1 MQQTAVFFQ
10 QSPRQAYLTL
20 KELRNMVNEKKS
32 QLFMTKICSTHRWKL
47 CIMVQITKDL
57 KSIIAYRGPPTIFF
71 TLSAA
76 DMHWPELHQ
85 LSSSNI
91 NDLNSKE
98 RGMNVINNPNL
109 VDWFFTKS
117 VEQFLKS

>member
-1 MQQTAVFFQ
+1 
-10 QSPRQAYLTL
+10 
-20 KELRNMVNEKKS
+20 MVNEKKS

-98 RGMNVINNPNL
+98 RAMNVINNPNL
-109 VDWFFTKS
+109 VHWSFTKS

>member
-32 QLFMTKICSTHRWKL
+32 QLFMTKICSTHHWKL

>member
-1 MQQTAVFFQ
+1 
-10 QSPRQAYLTL
+10 
-20 KELRNMVNEKKS
+20 MVNEKKS
-32 QLFMTKICSTHRWKL
+32 QLFMTKISRYVAHIAGSSVLWYKL
-47 CIMVQITKDL
+47 QHDL

-109 VDWFFTKS
+109 VDWYFTKS

>member
-1 MQQTAVFFQ
+1 
-10 QSPRQAYLTL
+10 
-20 KELRNMVNEKKS
+20 
-32 QLFMTKICSTHRWKL
+32 
-47 CIMVQITKDL
+47 MVQIKQDL

-109 VDWFFTKS
+109 VDWSFTKS